1 MSGSK
6 GFYGLL
12 RDARQGR
19 ILFAHKVRE
28 VLDVPASWYRFT
40 RSLISAALT
49 PNSCVPAH
57 PLLLF
62 IHLPK
67 EKESMD
73 DKKIAALAKKNAAKA
88 AKSSGRK
95 GFGKK
100 YDKNL
105 SDLPTDE
112 ATLKERQ
119 EHERFFKEMR
129 KREF

>member
-1 MSGSK
+1 
-6 GFYGLL
+6 
-12 RDARQGR
+12 
-19 ILFAHKVRE
+19 
-28 VLDVPASWYRFT
+28 
-40 RSLISAALT
+40 
-49 PNSCVPAH
+49 
-57 PLLLF
+57 
-62 IHLPK
+62 
-67 EKESMD
+67 MD

-105 SDLPTDE
+105 ADLPTDE

-129 KREF
+129 DPCPSPARVPLYLVLTFEAFFSTRPDA

>member
-1 MSGSK
+1 MSTAGVIIAERTAMGSGK
-6 GFYGLL
+6 LATSYCNATSAGVTYLGVRLP
-12 RDARQGR
+12 RTQQGR
-19 ILFAHKVRE
+19 A
-28 VLDVPASWYRFT
+28 
-40 RSLISAALT
+40 
-49 PNSCVPAH
+49 
-57 PLLLF
+57 
-62 IHLPK
+62 
-67 EKESMD
+67 MD

-88 AKSSGRK
+88 AKSAGKK

-105 SDLPTDE
+105 ADLPTDE

>member
-1 MSGSK
+1 VIIADRTAIGSGKLFTSYCNAPAARVTYL
-6 GFYGLL
+6 GGRLPWT
-12 RDARQGR
+12 RQGR
-19 ILFAHKVRE
+19 A
-28 VLDVPASWYRFT
+28 
-40 RSLISAALT
+40 
-49 PNSCVPAH
+49 
-57 PLLLF
+57 
-62 IHLPK
+62 
-67 EKESMD
+67 MD

-88 AKSSGRK
+88 AKSSGKK

-105 SDLPTDE
+105 ADLPTDE

>member
-1 MSGSK
+1 MPFPRLVAPFK
-6 GFYGLL
+6 DFL
-12 RDARQGR
+12 RENP
-19 ILFAHKVRE
+19 I
-28 VLDVPASWYRFT
+28 
-40 RSLISAALT
+40 
-49 PNSCVPAH
+49 
-57 PLLLF
+57 
-62 IHLPK
+62 
-67 EKESMD
+67 MD
-73 DKKIAALAKKNAAKA
+73 DKKIIALAKKNAAKA
-88 AKSSGRK
+88 AKTSGRK

>member
-1 MSGSK
+1 MGDIFK
-6 GFYGLL
+6 RTFTPHYWEGYG
-12 RDARQGR
+12 RQEDRG
-19 ILFAHKVRE
+19 AGE
-28 VLDVPASWYRFT
+28 
-40 RSLISAALT
+40 
-49 PNSCVPAH
+49 
-57 PLLLF
+57 
-62 IHLPK
+62 
-67 EKESMD
+67 EKRRQ
-73 DKKIAALAKKNAAKA
+73 
-88 AKSSGRK
+88 GRK

>member
-1 MSGSK
+1 MGSGKLATPYCNATNAGVTYLS
-6 GFYGLL
+6 
-12 RDARQGR
+12 ARLPWTQQGR
-19 ILFAHKVRE
+19 A
-28 VLDVPASWYRFT
+28 
-40 RSLISAALT
+40 
-49 PNSCVPAH
+49 
-57 PLLLF
+57 
-62 IHLPK
+62 
-67 EKESMD
+67 MD

-105 SDLPTDE
+105 TDLPTDE

>member
-1 MSGSK
+1 MPFGWLVAPFK
-6 GFYGLL
+6 HFL
-12 RDARQGR
+12 RGNP
-19 ILFAHKVRE
+19 I
-28 VLDVPASWYRFT
+28 
-40 RSLISAALT
+40 
-49 PNSCVPAH
+49 
-57 PLLLF
+57 
-62 IHLPK
+62 
-67 EKESMD
+67 MD

-88 AKSSGRK
+88 AKSTGQK

>member
-1 MSGSK
+1 VIMAERTAIGSGK
-6 GFYGLL
+6 LL
-12 RDARQGR
+12 TAYCNAARER
-19 ILFAHKVRE
+19 VTYLSER
-28 VLDVPASWYRFT
+28 
-40 RSLISAALT
+40 
-49 PNSCVPAH
+49 
-57 PLLLF
+57 
-62 IHLPK
+62 LPCTVWRN
-67 EKESMD
+67 MD

-129 KREF
+129 K

>member
-1 MSGSK
+1 MSDPQADMSTAGVIIAERTAMGSGK
-6 GFYGLL
+6 LFTTYCNAACGWVTYLS
-12 RDARQGR
+12 ARLPCTGGR
-19 ILFAHKVRE
+19 F
-28 VLDVPASWYRFT
+28 
-40 RSLISAALT
+40 
-49 PNSCVPAH
+49 
-57 PLLLF
+57 
-62 IHLPK
+62 
-67 EKESMD
+67 MD

-105 SDLPTDE
+105 ADLPTDE

-119 EHERFFKEMR
+119 ENERFFKEMR

>member
-1 MSGSK
+1 MSDPA
-6 GFYGLL
+6 F
-12 RDARQGR
+12 ARN
-19 ILFAHKVRE
+19 
-28 VLDVPASWYRFT
+28 
-40 RSLISAALT
+40 RSCLSHA
-49 PNSCVPAH
+49 
-57 PLLLF
+57 PLLLLSTSSTRTP
-62 IHLPK
+62 I
-67 EKESMD
+67 MD